1 MVKLPQGWSM
11 IALQEDHLEKALRI
25 NLMKTS
31 GFLVT
36 KPQKVSQELLL
47 NGENQMHHFGV
58 VESSVAGKLDAQGGA
73 VVYLLMNIMPL
84 SIYLREALFSTATC
98 HLTHC

>member
-1 MVKLPQGWSM
+1 M
-11 IALQEDHLEKALRI
+11 IVPWKNHLERAPRI

-36 KPQKVSQELLL
+36 KPQKVSRELLL
-47 NGENQMHHFGV
+47 SGEGQMHHFGV
-58 VESSVAGKLDAQGGA
+58 VGLLVGGKLDTQGGA
-73 VVYLLMNIMPL
+73 LVYLLMNIMPL
-84 SIYLREALFSTATC
+84 SIYLREALFFTATC